1 MSDPKPAPAMAQ
13 ENFSAAA
20 GPPEHF
26 ASADFSSDEAALA
39 YANTQLDTLVES
51 MRYSLKKQIMGWP
64 GEDRELN
71 TYEALRH
78 LLRNMSFGHA
88 AHVEADYGN
97 PTLTKMGGTNRIQ
110 FQLQSTD
117 CNYHSAVLH
126 GAYTYRLRGYRGS
139 CAVFQMSTFNSHSCD
154 FAGGWKMIGNMN
166 NVDTP
171 KLAAGQHID
180 VVLSHR
186 KPEDLGEALWL
197 ELPEGR
203 CELHIRQYYADWFNE
218 HPADLMLTCENQVFP
233 SPLLDQQASETRF
246 KRLVDLLRVHADFC
260 EAGVKG
266 HLASPADR
274 IARMVVPGAFAGTDY
289 FNGHFS
295 CREDEAVIIEIDKP
309 DCEYWNVELAQLQWE
324 PGDWW
329 ARLVNYN
336 LKQVHCEADGSV
348 RFIACWKDPGLPNW
362 FDVSGRVL
370 HLIGFRFFET
380 RKEQAEPRV
389 KAIKLA
395 DLAQH
400 ISPDMPRISR
410 EQRQAQMEQ
419 RLISVYR
426 RRFNDF

>member
-1 MSDPKPAPAMAQ
+1 MTDDSPAMSQ
-13 ENFSAAA
+13 DNFVLSAETAERA
-20 GPPEHF
+20 P
-26 ASADFSSDEAALA
+26 ADFSSDEAALA
-39 YANTQLDTLVES
+39 YANGELDKLVES
-51 MRYSLKKQIMGWP
+51 MRYSLKKQIVGWP
-64 GEDRELN
+64 DDDRELN

-88 AHVEADYGN
+88 AHVEGDYGN

-117 CNYHSAVLH
+117 CNYHSAILH
-126 GAYTYRLRGYRGS
+126 GAYGYRLRGYRGT

-171 KLAAGQHID
+171 ALAAGREID
-180 VVLSHR
+180 VVLSHK
-186 KPEDLGEALWL
+186 KPADLGDALWL

-203 CELHIRQYYADWFNE
+203 CELHIRQYYADWFGE
-218 HPADLMLTCENQVFP
+218 EPANLMLTCESQVFP
-233 SPLLDQQASETRF
+233 PPLLDRESSETRF

-260 EAGVKG
+260 EAGVKA
-266 HLASPADR
+266 HLNSPDDR
-274 IARMVVPGAFAGTDY
+274 IARFVVPGAFAGTDY
-289 FNGHFS
+289 FSGQFR
-295 CREDEAVIIEIDKP
+295 CGPDEAVIIEIDKP

-324 PGDWW
+324 PGDYW

-336 LKQVHCEADGSV
+336 LAQVHYEADGKV
-348 RFIACWKDPGLPNW
+348 RFIASWTDPGLPNW
-362 FDVSGRVL
+362 FDCSGRNL

-380 RKEQAEPRV
+380 RSEHAEPRV
-389 KAIKLA
+389 KAVPLAGLA
-395 DLAQH
+395 DHL
-400 ISPDMPRISR
+400 SGDMPRITR

-419 RLISVYR
+419 RLVSVYR